1 MRISDWSSDV
11 CSSDLV
17 SGFGN
22 VDGFEFMLQ
31 DRSNGSMKHLDTTA
45 QHFIGAL
52 MQREEIAFA
61 FTTFA
66 ANNPQYEIVVDEK
79 RTKQLG
85 VNVGDLLE
93 TLQIYFGS
101 AFISDFNRFGKF
113 YRVIAQADVQYRT
126 DPTSLD
132 DIYVKNKDGEM
143 VAVNSKIGRAH
154 DHTSELQSLMRISYA
169 LFCLKKKQ

>member
-1 MRISDWSSDV
+1 MSDWSSDL
-11 CSSDLV
+11 CSSDLDYGAIAAGLTQKVAQEVKGAQAVFFTFPTV

-66 ANNPQYEIVVDEK
+66 ANNPQYERSEE
-79 RTKQLG
+79 RR
-85 VNVGDLLE
+85 VGKE
-93 TLQIYFGS
+93 CVSTCRCRCSPY
-101 AFISDFNRFGKF
+101 
-113 YRVIAQADVQYRT
+113 
-126 DPTSLD
+126 
-132 DIYVKNKDGEM
+132 
-143 VAVNSKIGRAH
+143 H
-154 DHTSELQSLMRISYA
+154 
-169 LFCLKKKQ
+169 